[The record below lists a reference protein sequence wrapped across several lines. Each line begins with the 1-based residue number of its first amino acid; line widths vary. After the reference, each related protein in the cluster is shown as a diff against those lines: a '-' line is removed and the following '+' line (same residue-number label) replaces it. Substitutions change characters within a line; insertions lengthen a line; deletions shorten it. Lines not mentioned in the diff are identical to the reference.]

1 MTMTNIAFTTL
12 VILTFSFPGYVLR
25 ASYYAGKFTSHVLPR
40 NWTEDIARAILFSLP
55 LHLLML
61 TVFEWL
67 QYAGVIH
74 TTLNFETAFR
84 VVSGEYDGN
93 FSATIANFYVNT
105 RYLIAYYLSTLL
117 VAVAAGYALR
127 KIVWNWKWDVRYPW
141 WFRYKNEWLYTLMGR
156 DVPVPQKYPDA
167 RIYVRVEALTN
178 IPIQEETAKT
188 RLYRGIVEGFTTED
202 NGSLRDIF
210 LTDVERGKFKKEPAK
225 EPEFY
230 WKPVTPVNLMV
241 LKYSELQNLN
251 ITYLMELPPSSS
263 QTEKTAATQSSRSA

>member
-1 MTMTNIAFTTL
+1 MTNIAFTTL

-61 TVFEWL
+61 SVFEWL
-67 QYAGVIH
+67 QYSGLIH

-105 RYLIAYYLSTLL
+105 RYLIAYYMSTLM
-117 VAVAAGYALR
+117 VAIGAGYALR
-127 KIVWNWKWDVRYPW
+127 KIVWNWKWDVKYPW
-141 WFRYKNEWLYTLMGR
+141 LFRYKNDWLYTLMGR
-156 DVPVPQKYPDA
+156 DVPVPREYPKA
-167 RIYVRVEALTN
+167 KIYVRVEALTK
-178 IPIQEETAKT
+178 IPIQEGMAKS

-210 LTDVERGKFKKEPAK
+210 LTEVERGKFKKEPAK

-230 WKPVTPVNLMV
+230 WKPVTPGNLMV
-241 LKYSELQNLN
+241 VKYSELQNLN

-263 QTEKTAATQSSRSA
+263 QTKKMASTQSAHSA